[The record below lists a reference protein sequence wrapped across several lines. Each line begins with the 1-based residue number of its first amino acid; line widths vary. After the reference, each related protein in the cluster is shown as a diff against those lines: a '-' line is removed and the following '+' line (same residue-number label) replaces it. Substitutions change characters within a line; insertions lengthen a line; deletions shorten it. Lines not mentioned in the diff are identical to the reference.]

1 MSIWSGGRSAV
12 PEAYVV
18 HIQPSAQRDLD
29 RIDPHTRQRILDRLS
44 RLEGNPRHPGTQKL
58 KGYEL
63 QWRLRVGDYRIL
75 YEIHDREREVRIYR
89 IAHRREAY
97 R

>member
-1 MSIWSGGRSAV
+1 M

-18 HIQPSAQRDLD
+18 HIQPAARRDLD
-29 RIDPHTRQRILDRLS
+29 RLDPHTRQRILHRLL
-44 RLEGNPRHPGTQKL
+44 RLEGDPRHPGTQKL

-75 YEIHDREREVRIYR
+75 YEIHEAEREVRIYR